1 MRSKQAMKNL
11 LSNLILQVIV
21 FVVGIILPR
30 FFLEEYGSTVNG
42 MVTSI
47 NQFLTYMGLAEAGV
61 GTASVVALY
70 APLADKQQDDINS
83 ILSATRLFY
92 YRSGM
97 IFIALVTGL
106 VVIYPYLISKQLP
119 ANMVRMMIVVL
130 ASSTLVDYL
139 FLGKYKVILTA
150 MQRGYVVAIAQS
162 VGTVM
167 NMVISIL
174 LIEIHAN
181 VVLVK
186 AVATGAYILRFFV
199 VRWYVKKQIPEINFK
214 VEPNYKALSQR
225 GAALL
230 HQVVGIIVNNTDV
243 VILTVM
249 LGSRSLVE
257 VSVYSIY
264 NMIIS
269 AVYTLLN
276 VFANGLTAGFG
287 EVISK
292 KENDVL
298 NKSFSSFEYMYFIV
312 FYIVCICVCGL
323 LLPFVKIYTMN
334 VKDAEYVRPLAAF
347 LFILIVFLQNIRV
360 PGMTMICAAGHF
372 KETQPQ
378 AIREAAINLVVSLL
392 LVKKF
397 GMVGVLF
404 GTVCSYGYRSIEI
417 ILYNRKYLV
426 LGSGKKTWQ
435 RIIRNTLVAL
445 IIGVIGYKVIPVDM
459 LSYTQWFLYAIIF
472 GIISSC
478 FTIGINYIFEPE
490 EFRELIVR
498 VLRIIKKDNNV

>member
-11 LSNLILQVIV
+11 MSNLILQVIV
-21 FVVGIILPR
+21 FIVGIILPR

-70 APLADKQQDDINS
+70 APLADQRQDDVNS

-92 YRSGM
+92 YKSGM
-97 IFIALVTGL
+97 IFIALVMGL
-106 VVIYPYLISKQLP
+106 VAIYPYLISQQLP
-119 ANMVRMMIVVL
+119 ASMVRMMIIVL
-130 ASSTLVDYL
+130 ASSTIVDYL
-139 FLGKYKVILTA
+139 FLGKYKVILSA
-150 MQRGYVVAIAQS
+150 MQRGYVVAIAQAI
-162 VGTVM
+162 GTLV
-167 NMVISIL
+167 NMGISIL
-174 LIEIHAN
+174 LIKEHAN

-199 VRWYVKKQIPEINFK
+199 VRWYVKRQIPEINFK

-230 HQVVGIIVNNTDV
+230 HQIVGIIVNNTDV
-243 VILTVM
+243 VILTIM

-292 KENDVL
+292 KEDNVL
-298 NKSFSSFEYMYFIV
+298 RKSYSSFEYMYFMV
-312 FYIVCICVCGL
+312 FYIVCVCVSCL
-323 LLPFVKIYTMN
+323 LLPFVKIYTIN
-334 VKDAEYVRPLAAF
+334 VKDAEYIRPLVAV
-347 LFILIVFLQNIRV
+347 LFTLIVFLQNIRI

-378 AIREAAINLVVSLL
+378 AIREAIINLTVSLL
-392 LVKKF
+392 LVKRF

-404 GTVCSYGYRSIEI
+404 GTVCSYGYRSTEI

-426 LGSGKKTWQ
+426 QGSGRKTCS
-435 RIIRNTLVAL
+435 RIVRNTLMAIVLGILGYRMIPINMVSYGQWLLGA
-445 IIGVIGYKVIPVDM
+445 IVVGV
-459 LSYTQWFLYAIIF
+459 
-472 GIISSC
+472 ISSC
-478 FTIGINYIFEPE
+478 CIIVINYIFEPD
-490 EFRELIVR
+490 EFKELIGRFVA
-498 VLRIIKKDNNV
+498 VLK